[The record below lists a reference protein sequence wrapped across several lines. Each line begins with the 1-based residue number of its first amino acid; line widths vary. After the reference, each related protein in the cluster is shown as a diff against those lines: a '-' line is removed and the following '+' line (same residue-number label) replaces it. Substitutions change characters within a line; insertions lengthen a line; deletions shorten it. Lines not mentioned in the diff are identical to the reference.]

1 MEYWVLQASPKLYR
15 VIDALANP
23 GAIREWIVARYFN
36 RIAVGDEF
44 AFWVSGSQ
52 SGVYAFG
59 VVTEP
64 TELKV
69 AEPDPYW
76 MGPDDG
82 SPEHL
87 IGIEITDRLLPH
99 YIPRSKIK
107 ADPALANSLI
117 IRMPGGGNPFPLND
131 VQWQAIQSH
140 RTRVMG

>member
-15 VIDALANP
+15 VIEALANP
-23 GAIREWIVARYFN
+23 GAIREWIVARYFD
-36 RIAVGDEF
+36 RIASGDEF

-69 AEPDPYW
+69 AQPDPYW
-76 MGPDDG
+76 LGPDDG
-82 SPEHL
+82 APERL
-87 IGIEITDRLLPH
+87 IGIEITELLPNP
-99 YIPRSKIK
+99 IPRSKIK
-107 ADPALANSLI
+107 ADPVLANSLI

-131 VQWQAIQSH
+131 VQWHAIHSH
-140 RTRVMG
+140 RN